1 MTNEEIMEILTKQ
14 KAVLQGH
21 FQLTS
26 GRHSDTYC
34 QCARL
39 CEHPSETNL
48 LAKEAIE
55 NLPQNLDIDAVI
67 APAVGGLVFGY
78 AVASALNKRFIFTER
93 VNGVMALRRAF
104 EITSGERF
112 LVTEDVVTTGGSVAE
127 VIKVVEEAGG
137 VVEAIVSLI
146 DRGGEKKFDKPFY
159 PLLALDIKSWDPS
172 ECALCQEGVELYSPG
187 SRRLSE

>member
-1 MTNEEIMEILTKQ
+1 MTNEEIMEILTKR
-14 KAVLQGH
+14 KAVLHGH

-39 CEHPSETNL
+39 CEHPSDTNL
-48 LAKEAIE
+48 LAREAIE
-55 NLPQNLDIDAVI
+55 RLPKDLEIDAVI

-78 AVASALNKRFIFTER
+78 AVASALDKRFIFTER
-93 VNGVMALRRAF
+93 VNGVMILRRAF
-104 EITSGERF
+104 EISPGERF
-112 LVTEDVVTTGGSVAE
+112 VVTEDVVTTGGSVAE

-146 DRGGEKKFDKPFY
+146 DRGGAKKFDKPFY

-172 ECALCQEGVELYSPG
+172 ECSLCKEGVELYSPG
-187 SRRLSE
+187 SRRLAK